1 MKNLE
6 ELAWSSANIAA
17 IQTKVIAAEI
27 ERVARDTRILV
38 DWYKVNRDLVGDGKP
53 ESIAFPKS
61 YAGIQFSIG
70 VGYLGTVAASES
82 TYDAV
87 TFTVTKIGGRLE
99 IPNEVIRRTQR
110 DVIADQLYEAGEAFA
125 ETLDVMALE
134 AMFPAAT
141 TIPSGADTFGVGK
154 SIIGIKSVTGGHLAS
169 IAPYEGSMVVTGADT
184 ITYWYVPNTCA
195 GTVDAGSTLDAKD
208 ILQARNKVLA
218 QKYNPTNLALHQD
231 LLPDLWWDANLK
243 FLDVSAYAQKE
254 PLFNAEMGKFFG
266 LKGQVSNRLPKYGA
280 IVADVNK
287 LGRYVIKRDLEIH
300 REEKWDVDAIYFYLW
315 AECTIGVLNPGAYAA
330 AVKSGWMP
338 YS

>member
-6 ELAWSSANIAA
+6 ELAWSSTNIEA
-17 IQTKVIAAEI
+17 IQIKVIASEI
-27 ERVARDTRILV
+27 ERVARDKRILV

-53 ESIAFPKS
+53 ESIAFPRS
-61 YAGIQFSIG
+61 YAGIAFSIG

-82 TYDAV
+82 TYDAT
-87 TFTVTKIGGRLE
+87 TFTVTKIGGRLQ

-110 DVIADQLYEAGEAFA
+110 DVIADQLYEAGEVYA

-141 TIPSGADTFGVGK
+141 TTPTGASTFGVGK
-154 SIIGIKSVTGGHLAS
+154 SIIGIKSVTGSNLSS
-169 IAPYEGSMVVTGADT
+169 IAPYEGSMVVTGAET

-195 GTVDAGSTLDAKD
+195 GTVDAGATLDAKD

-218 QKYNPTNLALHQD
+218 QKYNPDALALHQD

-243 FLDVSAYAQKE
+243 FLDRSAYTGDE
-254 PLFNAEMGKFFG
+254 VIRNAEMGKFFG

-280 IVADVNK
+280 IVADTNK

-315 AECTIGVLNPGAYAA
+315 AEATIGVLNTGAYAA
-330 AVKSGWMP
+330 AVKSGWMA
-338 YS
+338 Y